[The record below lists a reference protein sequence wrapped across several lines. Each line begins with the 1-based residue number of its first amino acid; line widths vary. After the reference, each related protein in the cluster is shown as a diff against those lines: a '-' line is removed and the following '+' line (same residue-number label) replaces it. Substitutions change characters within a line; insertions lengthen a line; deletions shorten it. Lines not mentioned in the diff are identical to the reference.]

1 MALDNSVNATR
12 KRMIVPG
19 LDDDDDI
26 FTTTSKVVQNRDL
39 QDEQTFSH
47 STIFRADDAMRSSFV
62 DMPVSKKPEE
72 QKKQTPVQQ
81 MVEKINKMFSAFQQK
96 KQKPRNYQQANET

>member
-26 FTTTSKVVQNRDL
+26 FTTTSKVV
-39 QDEQTFSH
+39 
-47 STIFRADDAMRSSFV
+47 
-62 DMPVSKKPEE
+62 
-72 QKKQTPVQQ
+72 
-81 MVEKINKMFSAFQQK
+81 
-96 KQKPRNYQQANET
+96 